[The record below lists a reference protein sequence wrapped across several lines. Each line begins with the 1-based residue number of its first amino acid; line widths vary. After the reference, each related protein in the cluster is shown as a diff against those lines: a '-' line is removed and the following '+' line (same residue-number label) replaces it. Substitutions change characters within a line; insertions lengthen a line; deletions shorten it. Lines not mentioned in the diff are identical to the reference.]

1 MALDQNKVHIITKV
15 VVGSRLHGL
24 NTPES
29 DWDYR
34 GIHISPIKKVLSP
47 FATQKNTVWIE
58 GDEDNTSYELAE
70 FCKLAT
76 KGNATIL
83 EVFFSDQVKETSPI
97 AEEMRDNWIKF
108 IDTHHFVNASRGYA
122 HNQYNKFYNF
132 EGPGIKGQERTSKF
146 AISFL
151 RVMWQCEQFLLTGE
165 FKCNLEESDLYD
177 LMKKIKPLSK
187 EEIQPLIPEVFGKM
201 AEMNNRVS
209 YAEANA
215 LPEVLALKPDLE
227 WVEDFIYRSYMK
239 SDLENAPAVTTQDYL
254 DAYERG
260 EISAN
265 ELSKLLKKVQ

>member
-1 MALDQNKVHIITKV
+1 MI
-15 VVGSRLHGL
+15 
-24 NTPES
+24 
-29 DWDYR
+29 
-34 GIHISPIKKVLSP
+34 
-47 FATQKNTVWIE
+47 
-58 GDEDNTSYELAE
+58 
-70 FCKLAT
+70 
-76 KGNATIL
+76 
-83 EVFFSDQVKETSPI
+83 KETTPI
-97 AEEMRDNWIKF
+97 ADEMRVHWDKF

-151 RVMWQCEQFLLTGE
+151 RVMWQCEQFLLTGK
-165 FKCNLEESDLYD
+165 FKCNLEESDLYP

-215 LPEVLALKPDLE
+215 LPEVMAMKPDLE
-227 WVEDFIYRSYMK
+227 WVEDFIYRSYMI
-239 SDLENAPAVTTQDYL
+239 SDMQGQPETTIQDYL

-260 EISAN
+260 ELTAT
-265 ELSKLLKKVQ
+265 ELNKIIKNSK